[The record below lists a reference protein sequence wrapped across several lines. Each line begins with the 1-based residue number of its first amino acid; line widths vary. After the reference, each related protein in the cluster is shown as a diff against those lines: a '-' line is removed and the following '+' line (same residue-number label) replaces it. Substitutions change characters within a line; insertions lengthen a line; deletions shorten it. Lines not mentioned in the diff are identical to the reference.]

1 VENSASIFKLK
12 NYMTLCVVTMI
23 RRKLMPSFSSFFSP
37 TQNAVAAGFA
47 ETWVTINSKIV
58 QTEFAIFMK
67 SSISPSLKYVS
78 YAFLTKLSYIG

>member
-1 VENSASIFKLK
+1 
-12 NYMTLCVVTMI
+12 
-23 RRKLMPSFSSFFSP
+23 MPSFSSFFSP

-47 ETWVTINSKIV
+47 ETWVTIYSNIF

-78 YAFLTKLSYIG
+78 YAFLTKLSYLG